1 MTKALLT
8 TLGLALC
15 APVAFAQTPKP
26 EVITHLNGLDIEVS
40 AMGVPTSTTEA
51 GGELV
56 GIRAVKVR
64 NNTGDTVTCE
74 FHVPEDARA
83 DTSAPPV
90 FTVSPNTQRVER
102 VPGEYSPDQPFAELT
117 CRGAS
122 QSIGTPTVVPSS
134 EPEAGPADDTQPDTE
149 SSTMTG
155 TETPADST
163 RSREGASRDR

>member
-15 APVAFAQTPKP
+15 APVALAQTPKP
-26 EVITHLNGLDIEVS
+26 EVISHLNGLDIDIS

-56 GIRAVKVR
+56 GIRAVRVR

-74 FHVPEDARA
+74 FHVPNDARA

-90 FTVSPNTQRVER
+90 FTISPNTQRVER
-102 VPGEYSPDQPFAELT
+102 VPGEYSPDEPFAELT
-117 CRGAS
+117 CRAAGQAV
-122 QSIGTPTVVPSS
+122 GTPTAVPSS
-134 EPEAGPADDTQPDTE
+134 EPDAEAAAPA
-149 SSTMTG
+149 
-155 TETPADST
+155 PAPAPAEDPT
-163 RSREGASRDR
+163 RARNPSDRDR